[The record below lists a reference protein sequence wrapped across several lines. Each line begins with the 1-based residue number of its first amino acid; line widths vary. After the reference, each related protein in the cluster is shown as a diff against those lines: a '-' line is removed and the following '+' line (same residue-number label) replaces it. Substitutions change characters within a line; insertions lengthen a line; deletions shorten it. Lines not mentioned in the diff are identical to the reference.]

1 MSHAGGGGRSD
12 RETSGAGVAEATGAA
27 WVRVAVAISATMMG
41 GGAWD
46 WLHVVG
52 VCKHAPRHVCPPKGV
67 GAWADFHRVI
77 CLV

>member
-41 GGAWD
+41 GALGIGYTLWVYVNTHPGMSVPLRELEPGLISTGSYA
-46 WLHVVG
+46 
-52 VCKHAPRHVCPPKGV
+52 
-67 GAWADFHRVI
+67 
-77 CLV
+77 